1 MATDYHNEN
10 RSHAPDY
17 RTSTGGS
24 TGWLI
29 GLAIAALLGL
39 IAFFSFAG
47 SDRPTTVAP
56 GTTGTTSEQVVPPPA
71 ATETAPA
78 TQEQVI
84 PVPPATTAPAQ

>member
-17 RTSTGGS
+17 RTTSGGS
-24 TGWLI
+24 NRWLI
-29 GLAIAALLGL
+29 GAAIAALLGL

-47 SDRPTTVAP
+47 SDRPATPV
-56 GTTGTTSEQVVPPPA
+56 TGTTSEQVVPPPA

-78 TQEQVI
+78 TQEQAI
-84 PVPPATTAPAQ
+84 QPAPQPIAPAQ